1 MSSQRF
7 TWETHMSDSTLA
19 LLTAPELLKR
29 LDSIEA
35 ELKMVKNQ
43 VAHNLLSLKSIENRV
58 TRLEDD
64 AISSDSTYT

>member
-1 MSSQRF
+1 M
-7 TWETHMSDSTLA
+7 ETQYVVHPDIIGHIRKML
-19 LLTAPELLKR
+19 ER
-29 LDSIEA
+29 LDDIEA

-64 AISSDSTYT
+64 AISSDPTYT

>member
-1 MSSQRF
+1 
-7 TWETHMSDSTLA
+7 MSDSTLA

-64 AISSDSTYT
+64 VISSDPTYI

>member
-1 MSSQRF
+1 MSSSV
-7 TWETHMSDSTLA
+7 HPDIIGHIKAIM
-19 LLTAPELLKR
+19 KR
-29 LDSIEA
+29 LNSIEA

-64 AISSDSTYT
+64 VISSDPTHI